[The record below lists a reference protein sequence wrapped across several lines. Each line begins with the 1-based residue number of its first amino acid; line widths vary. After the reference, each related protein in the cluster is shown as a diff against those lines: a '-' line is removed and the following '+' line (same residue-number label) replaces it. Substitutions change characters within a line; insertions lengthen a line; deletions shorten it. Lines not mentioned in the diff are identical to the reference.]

1 MHFFLTTR
9 PQSGY
14 CAIIGAGLPSC
25 HLSLIHETHPCDT
38 SHTDA
43 FRDKMLSKKKKIDEK
58 QLWKGD
64 VKEIEEE
71 EGWYPMSVVPG

>member
-1 MHFFLTTR
+1 
-9 PQSGY
+9 
-14 CAIIGAGLPSC
+14 
-25 HLSLIHETHPCDT
+25 
-38 SHTDA
+38 
-43 FRDKMLSKKKKIDEK
+43 MLSKKKKIDEK